1 MTVNGGF
8 EEEIPEELKLELGRG
23 TVAAPVLKLIRLP
36 LLLVRTGAGLTDV
49 VVVWELKD

>member
-23 TVAAPVLKLIRLP
+23 VAGAVLKLIRLP
-36 LLLVRTGAGLTDV
+36 LLLVRTGAGETDV